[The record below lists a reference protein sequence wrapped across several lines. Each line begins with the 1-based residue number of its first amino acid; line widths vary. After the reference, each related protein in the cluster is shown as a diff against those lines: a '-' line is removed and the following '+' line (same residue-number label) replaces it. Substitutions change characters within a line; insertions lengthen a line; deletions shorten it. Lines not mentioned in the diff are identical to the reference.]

1 MNKVPVWRTIG
12 SAYGFTFGNLA
23 TIIGL
28 IWLPL
33 VLLFVGEYFAISRYL
48 DSVLTALANG
58 NRYAIYRG
66 AGYLYLYRLGA
77 LFLQATIAVPV
88 MRQALGLRK
97 SGAIVHFEF
106 GITQLRLFGALV
118 AYFLIVLT
126 IEIAGLAVLIA
137 LFAGLNFI
145 GRNLG
150 EIHGVSALFVARCAD
165 LGILVV
171 FSAALLFVVLR
182 LSFLLVAVTVAENR
196 IDLIRAWTLTHG
208 NFWRI
213 VVVWTAITLPAWF
226 LYLAIQI
233 AFVGFAA
240 YAEAIHIL
248 PNVGQFAG
256 NVRIAALQ
264 MHRVLAWLPYV
275 YAAWLLVQPLAL
287 GLASGA
293 AARAY
298 RALVPLDAAVSTPL
312 ADSPLPAATS

>member
-1 MNKVPVWRTIG
+1 MNKIPVWRTIG
-12 SAYGFTFGNLA
+12 SAYGFTFGSLA
-23 TIIGL
+23 TIVGL

-33 VLLFVGEYFAISRYL
+33 ALLFVCEYFAISRYL

-58 NRYAIYRG
+58 NRYEIYRG
-66 AGYLYLYRLGA
+66 AGYLYLYRIGA

-97 SGAIVHFEF
+97 TGAIVHFGF
-106 GITQLRLFGALV
+106 GVTQLRLFGALV

-126 IEIAGLAVLIA
+126 IEIAGLVLSVV
-137 LFAGLNFI
+137 LFSGLNVV
-145 GRNLG
+145 GKNLG
-150 EIHGVSALFVARCAD
+150 EIHGVSALFVARCVE
-165 LGILVV
+165 LGILAV
-171 FSAALLFVVLR
+171 FGAALLFVVLR
-182 LSFLLVAVTVAENR
+182 LSFLLTAVTVAENR

-213 VVVWTAITLPAWF
+213 VLVSAAVTLPAWF

-264 MHRVLAWLPYV
+264 VHRLLAWLPYV

-293 AARAY
+293 AAGAY
-298 RALVPLDAAVSTPL
+298 RALVPPAAGVSTSP
-312 ADSPLPAATS
+312 ADSLLPAATS